1 MELPEPFYALGHHFA
16 IDLPGARA
24 AFSTRRGGHSTG
36 PYASLNLGGLTE
48 DDQRAVT
55 RNRETLGSELGAPRL
70 SFVHQVHG
78 NEVRRVTDG
87 QGTDQSQR
95 EHAGGIRVDGQAT
108 DQRDVA
114 LCALTADCLP
124 IAVAGGGPPVVA
136 MLHAGWRGLA
146 TGVIAAGVAAL
157 RELGGEGALSAAV
170 GPGAGPCCYE
180 TGEEVHAAFADIDEA
195 HHGRNLDLKA
205 VARHQLGAAGVT
217 HIADIGLCTIC
228 SDPELLFSHRRD
240 RGITGR
246 QAGVA
251 WLT

>member
-24 AFSTRRGGHSTG
+24 VFSTRRGGHSSG
-36 PYASLNLGGLTE
+36 PYESLNLGWLT
-48 DDQRAVT
+48 DDEHRAVT
-55 RNRETLGSELGAPRL
+55 RNRETLQSDLGAPRL

-78 NEVRRVTDG
+78 AEVRQITR
-87 QGTDQSQR
+87 GTPVPR
-95 EHAGGIRVDGQAT
+95 ERPRLDGQAT

-114 LCALTADCLP
+114 LCVLTADCLP
-124 IAVAGGGPPVVA
+124 IALAGGGVVA

-146 TGVIAAGVAAL
+146 EGIVATGIKAMG
-157 RELGGEGALSAAV
+157 ELGADGELSAAI

-180 TGEEVHAAFADIDEA
+180 AGEEVHEPFAAIAEA
-195 HHGRNLDLKA
+195 HAGRNLDLKA
-205 VARHQLGAAGVT
+205 VARHQLRAAGVAEL
-217 HIADIGLCTIC
+217 ADIGICTIC
-228 SDPELLFSHRRD
+228 SDPSLLFSHRRD

>member
-1 MELPEPFYALGHHFA
+1 MQPPEPFYALGHHFA

-36 PYASLNLGGLTE
+36 PYESLNLGWLT
-48 DDQRAVT
+48 DDDPRSVTHNRA
-55 RNRETLGSELGAPRL
+55 TLQSELGAPPL

-78 NEVRRVTDG
+78 AEVCRITAETP
-87 QGTDQSQR
+87 QPR
-95 EHAGGIRVDGQAT
+95 ERAGGIRVDGQAT

-114 LCALTADCLP
+114 LSALVADCLP
-124 IAVAGGGPPVVA
+124 IALAAPGAVA

-146 TGVIAAGVAAL
+146 TGMIAAGVTAVG
-157 RELGGEGALSAAV
+157 ELGADGELSAAI

-180 TGEEVHAAFADIDEA
+180 VGAEVHEPFAGIPDA
-195 HHGRNLDLKA
+195 HAGRNLDLKA
-205 VARHQLGAAGVT
+205 VARHQLREAGVVT
-217 HIADIGLCTIC
+217 IADIGMCTIC
-228 SDPELLFSHRRD
+228 SDPGLLFSHRRD
-240 RGITGR
+240 RGVTGR

>member
-1 MELPEPFYALGHHFA
+1 MEPPEPFYALGHHFA

-36 PYASLNLGGLTE
+36 PYESLNLGWLT
-48 DDQRAVT
+48 DDDRGAVN
-55 RNRETLGSELGAPRL
+55 RNRGALQEELGAPRL

-78 NEVRRVTDG
+78 CEVRRITDG
-87 QGTDQSQR
+87 TAEPR
-95 EHAGGIRVDGQAT
+95 ERAGRTRCDGQAT
-108 DQRDVA
+108 DRDDVA

-124 IAVAGGGPPVVA
+124 IAVAGVGGAPVVA

-146 TGVIAAGVAAL
+146 TGVIAAGVAAV
-157 RELGGEGALSAAV
+157 RELGGEGELSAAI
-170 GPGAGPCCYE
+170 GPGAGLCCYE
-180 TGEEVHAAFADIDEA
+180 TGDEVHAAFAGIDEA

-205 VARHQLGAAGVT
+205 VARYQLAAAGVA
-217 HIADIGLCTIC
+217 HIADIGICTIC

-240 RGITGR
+240 RGTTGR

>member
-1 MELPEPFYALGHHFA
+1 MDLPEPFYALGHHFA

-24 AFSTRRGGHSTG
+24 VFSTRRGGHSSG
-36 PYASLNLGGLTE
+36 PYESLNLGWLT
-48 DDQRAVT
+48 DDEHRAVA
-55 RNRETLGSELGAPRL
+55 RNRETLQSELGAPRL

-78 NEVRRVTDG
+78 SDVRRITAATVEPRD
-87 QGTDQSQR
+87 R
-95 EHAGGIRVDGQAT
+95 VGGVRVDGQAT

-124 IAVAGGGPPVVA
+124 IALAGVGGSRAVA

-146 TGVIAAGVAAL
+146 TGMIASGVQAM
-157 RELGGEGALSAAV
+157 RQLGAEGELSAAI
-170 GPGAGPCCYE
+170 GPGAGLCCYE
-180 TGEEVHAAFADIDEA
+180 VGEEVHEPFAAIAEA
-195 HHGRNLDLKA
+195 HAGRHLDLKA
-205 VARHQLGAAGVT
+205 IARHQLRAGGVMQV
-217 HIADIGLCTIC
+217 ADIGICTMC
-228 SDPELLFSHRRD
+228 SDPGVLFSHRRD